1 MVSRD
6 FQRTHYWTPKIQDGG
21 VMLKIVKSP
30 YLNKKSS
37 DFDEI
42 WYKTANLVLDDSQ
55 MNKYENFQK
64 KSRWRTAAILI
75 IVF

>member
-30 YLNKKSS
+30 YLNKKSHLIS
-37 DFDEI
+37 MKFGTQQRI
-42 WYKTANLVLDDSQ
+42 WYSMTV
-55 MNKYENFQK
+55 
-64 KSRWRTAAILI
+64 R
-75 IVF
+75 